1 VADQSNREKEIFEG
15 ALDHATGEE
24 RRRFLELACGKDL
37 ALLARIQALLQANEQ
52 GEEFLPE
59 DPKETTNL
67 ISEKPGDQIGRY
79 RLLQQ
84 IGEGGCGV
92 VYMAEQQE
100 PVHRRVALKVIKRG
114 MDTKQVVARFEAER
128 QALALM
134 DHPNIAKVLDA
145 GATEAGRPYFL
156 MELVRGIRITDYCDQ
171 NELSTAER
179 LKLFSQVCQAIQ
191 HAHQKGIIHRDIK
204 PSNIL
209 VTLHDG
215 VPVPKVIDFGIAK
228 ATQGRLTDQTLFT
241 AFEQF
246 IGTPAYMS
254 PEQVEMSGLDIDTR
268 SDIYSLGVLLYEL
281 LVGTTPFP
289 AEQLLAAGLDHM
301 RRTIREQDPVRPS
314 TRLSTMVAGQL
325 TTTATHRQ
333 TDPPKLIH
341 LVRGDLDWIVMKC
354 LENDRTRRY
363 ETANGLAMDIQRHLD
378 NEPVLARPPSNIYKL
393 HKAWRRNKLAFTAGA
408 AVAAA
413 LVLGMAISVWQ
424 ERVATRAKTDA
435 LQAKAKAV
443 TAQTQAEESRSAEQ
457 EARIRSDA
465 DRTKLS
471 QLLYAASMNL
481 TQQAWEQDNVGHIRE
496 LLAETADYPA
506 RGFEWY
512 YWQRQ
517 AHLEIKTL
525 RGHTAAINSVA
536 FSPDGQRIVT
546 GSFDQTAKV
555 WEASSGKEV
564 FTLKG
569 HRHRVLSA
577 GFSPDGQRIVTGSVD
592 GTAKVWDAVTGKELL
607 TLIGHSSNVNGAA
620 FSPDGRRIVTGSYD
634 GTAKVWDAVSGTNL
648 LTLKGAINS
657 IEAVAFSPDNQRIVT
672 AGNEPAALVVW
683 DATDGHKLI
692 ALTGHSNA
700 ILSVAFSP
708 DGARM
713 VTGST
718 DKTAKVWEIVTGKEL
733 LTLKGHN
740 SWVADARFSPDA
752 QRIVTASGDQTAK
765 VWAALTGEELFT
777 LKGHS
782 SDVNAAAFSPDGRKI
797 VTCGG
802 YWVPHADT
810 TAKVWDATGLGEVL
824 VLGGNTGGVTAV
836 SFSPDAQRA
845 AAANGTVATVWD
857 LASGKELFILKGHSN
872 ELHSVSFSADGQRI
886 VTTSEDHTARIWA
899 AANGRQLVTLKGQ
912 HSAVQSAA
920 FSPDGQR
927 VVTGSFDGT
936 IKVWDSIT
944 GGKLIAFRANT
955 GPVWGAAFSP
965 DGRRIV
971 TAGMDSAAPVKVW
984 DAATGKEMLR
994 LKGHRS
1000 DALSACF
1007 SPDGSRIATTSADT
1021 TAMLWDAASGRE
1033 LLTFSGHGH
1042 QVFSVA
1048 FSPDGQRILTGSV
1061 DQTAKLWDTTNGKE
1075 LLTFKGH
1082 GGHVRSVSFSKD
1094 GRRITTASTDG
1105 KIRVWEAASLALVES
1120 WQQEEQAAAESVAA
1134 EERRLAAAAEEREAA
1149 ARHDRAVRALD
1160 LGAIK
1165 QWLVLL
1171 PIPFENG
1178 DGAQALQHE
1187 QVEGERNLRP
1197 RAGDRAKVGRS
1208 ELVWR
1213 EVHLEDYSI
1222 DFNDLAG
1229 DECDR
1234 SVAYAVTYLESEAVL
1249 QNLRLKVGSDDEA
1262 KIYLNG
1268 RLVYQCDSPRP
1279 YVADQDA
1286 VADGIEL
1293 KAGLNV
1299 MVFKVVNEAQGWQG
1313 SVRFTDAADQ
1323 PLKGLRVNLA
1333 PSGGAN

>member
-1 VADQSNREKEIFEG
+1 
-15 ALDHATGEE
+15 
-24 RRRFLELACGKDL
+24 
-37 ALLARIQALLQANEQ
+37 
-52 GEEFLPE
+52 
-59 DPKETTNL
+59 
-67 ISEKPGDQIGRY
+67 
-79 RLLQQ
+79 
-84 IGEGGCGV
+84 
-92 VYMAEQQE
+92 
-100 PVHRRVALKVIKRG
+100 

-145 GATEAGRPYFL
+145 GATETGRPYFV

-171 NELSTAER
+171 NKLSTAER

-289 AEQLLAAGLDHM
+289 AEELLAAGLDQM

-325 TTTATHRQ
+325 TTTATRRR
-333 TDPPKLIH
+333 TDPPKLVH

-354 LENDRTRRY
+354 LEKDRTRRY

-393 HKAWRRNKLAFTAGA
+393 HKAWRRNKLAFSAGA

-413 LVLGMAISVWQ
+413 LVLGMAISLWQ

-443 TAQTQAEESRSAEQ
+443 TAQTQAEESRRAEQ

-471 QLLYAASMNL
+471 QLLYAANMNL
-481 TQQAWEQDNVGHIRE
+481 AQQSWEQNNVGRLRE

-525 RGHTAAINSVA
+525 RGHMAAVNSVA

-577 GFSPDGQRIVTGSVD
+577 GFSPDGQRIVTGSLD

-607 TLIGHSSNVNGAA
+607 TFIGHRSNVNGAA

-648 LTLKGAINS
+648 LTLKGAIDS

-692 ALTGHSNA
+692 VLTGHSNG
-700 ILSVAFSP
+700 ILSVAFSA
-708 DGARM
+708 DGQRV
-713 VTGST
+713 VTGSM
-718 DKTAKVWEIVTGKEL
+718 DKTAKVWEIATGKEL

-740 SWVADARFSPDA
+740 SWVADARFSPDGE
-752 QRIVTASGDQTAK
+752 RIVTASGDQTAK
-765 VWAALTGEELFT
+765 VWAASTGEELFT

-782 SDVNAAAFSPDGRKI
+782 SDVNAAAFSPDGRRI

-802 YWVPHADT
+802 YWVPHADI
-810 TAKVWDATGLGEVL
+810 TAKVWDSTGLGEVL
-824 VLGGNTGGVTAV
+824 VLGGNAGGVTSV
-836 SFSPDAQRA
+836 SFSPDAQRV

-857 LASGKELFILKGHSN
+857 LASGKELLTLKGHSN

-886 VTTSEDHTARIWA
+886 VTTSEDHSAKIWA
-899 AANGRQLVTLKGQ
+899 AANGRELVTLKGQ

-927 VVTGSFDGT
+927 VVTGSYDGT
-936 IKVWDSIT
+936 IKVWDSVT
-944 GGKLIAFRANT
+944 GGKLVAFRAHT

-965 DGRRIV
+965 DGQRIV
-971 TAGMDSAAPVKVW
+971 TAGRESTAPVKVW
-984 DAATGKEMLR
+984 DATTGKEMLR

-1000 DALSACF
+1000 DALAACF
-1007 SPDGSRIATTSADT
+1007 SPDGSRIASSSADA
-1021 TAMLWDAASGRE
+1021 TAMVWDAANGRE

-1061 DQTAKLWDTTNGKE
+1061 DQIAKLWDTTNGKE

-1082 GGHVRSVSFSKD
+1082 GGHVRSVSFSRD
-1094 GRRITTASTDG
+1094 GRRIATGSMDG
-1105 KIRVWEAASLALVES
+1105 RIRVWESASLAQVEN
-1120 WQQEEQAAAESVAA
+1120 WRQEEQAAAASVAA
-1134 EERRLAAAAEEREAA
+1134 EERRLAADAEQRDEAA
-1149 ARHDRAVRALD
+1149 RRDRDARARDP
-1160 LGAIK
+1160 GAIK

-1171 PIPFENG
+1171 PIPFEGG
-1178 DGAQALQHE
+1178 DGAHALQDE
-1187 QVEGERNLRP
+1187 QVEGEGQLRP
-1197 RAGDRAKVGRS
+1197 RAGERIKAGHG

-1222 DFNDLAG
+1222 DFNELAG

-1268 RLVYQCDSPRP
+1268 RLVYQCNSPRP

-1299 MVFKVVNEAQGWQG
+1299 LVFKVVNEAQGWQG
-1313 SVRFTDAADQ
+1313 SVRFTDAAGQ
-1323 PLKGLRVNLA
+1323 PPKGLRITLN
-1333 PSGGAN
+1333 PSN